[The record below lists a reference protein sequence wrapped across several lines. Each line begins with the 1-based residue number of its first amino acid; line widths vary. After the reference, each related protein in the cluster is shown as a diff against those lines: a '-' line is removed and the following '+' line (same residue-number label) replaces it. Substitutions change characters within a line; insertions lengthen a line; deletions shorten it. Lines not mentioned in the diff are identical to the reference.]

1 MNNQTLGKIM
11 TFAFIGMAFCIY
23 GYFIYQTFMGV
34 TNLWIFISGMLLWA
48 LAVANAKINE
58 LCNKKD

>member
-1 MNNQTLGKIM
+1 M
-11 TFAFIGMAFCIY
+11 TFAFIGLSLCVY
-23 GYFIYQTFMGV
+23 GYFIYQTSAGV
-34 TNLWIFISGMLLWA
+34 TNMWIFMSGALLWM